1 MKAFMV
7 TGPRQAELAELKLP
21 KLGPNEILIKVA
33 AAGLCGTDC
42 HIYAGDYFSAY
53 PIIPGHEFAGAVW
66 AIGADV
72 TRFKVGQRVT
82 ADPNIFCESCYFCQ
96 QNLQNHCE
104 NFNATG
110 VTVNGA
116 FAGFVKVPEATVFDI
131 GEIDFQQAAM
141 IEPLACVIYGQER
154 ARPVVGQEVLIFGA
168 GPIGL
173 LHLQLAKHNGAA
185 AVTVVDLNP
194 DRLELAKKL
203 GASRVLQAGPDLTKK
218 LAETNSRG
226 FELVIDSTGVPQVVE
241 AAINY
246 VRNNGRL
253 LLFGVCPNNSKVA
266 FNPYEIF
273 HRDLTII
280 GSFALRK
287 TFLPSIQL
295 IGNKVID
302 LTQLVSEVI
311 PLSELQNAIER
322 MTKHETKMK
331 VIVIPNE

>member
-1 MKAFMV
+1 MKAFIV
-7 TGPRQAELAELKLP
+7 TGPRQAELAEVKLP
-21 KLGPNEILIKVA
+21 ELDPKEILIKVA

-42 HIYAGDYFSAY
+42 HIYEGDYFSAY
-53 PIIPGHEFAGAVW
+53 PLIPGHEFAGTVV
-66 AIGADV
+66 AIGPEV

-82 ADPNIFCESCYFCQ
+82 ADPNIFCEGCYFCQ

-116 FAGFVKVPEATVFDI
+116 FAEYVKVPEATVFDI
-131 GEIDFQQAAM
+131 GAIDFQQAAL

-194 DRLELAKKL
+194 DRLELAEKL
-203 GASRVLQAGPDLTKK
+203 GASRIVLASPDLASK
-218 LAETNSRG
+218 LSVINSRG

-241 AAINY
+241 EAINY

-253 LLFGVCPNNSKVA
+253 LIFGVCPNNSKVA

-295 IGNKVID
+295 MGNGVID
-302 LTQLVSEVI
+302 LTDLVSEVI
-311 PLSELQNAIER
+311 PLSELQNAIQR
-322 MTKHETKMK
+322 MTARQTKMK
-331 VIVIPNE
+331 VLIIPN